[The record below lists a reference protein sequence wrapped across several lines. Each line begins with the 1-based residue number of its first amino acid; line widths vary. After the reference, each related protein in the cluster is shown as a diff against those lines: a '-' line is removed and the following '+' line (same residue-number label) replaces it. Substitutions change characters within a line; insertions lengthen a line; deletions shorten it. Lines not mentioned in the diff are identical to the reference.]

1 MHVWQAD
8 LVKDE
13 ITEHIPQEG
22 CDLLLI
28 MFVLSAVNP
37 RNMDLFM
44 EHALRVFVLGIPYIG
59 IKTRWR
65 SHVPRLWTI

>member
-13 ITEHIPQEG
+13 IIEYIPEGG

-44 EHALRVFVLGIPYIG
+44 EHAVKVIF
-59 IKTRWR
+59 
-65 SHVPRLWTI
+65 

>member
-1 MHVWQAD
+1 MRVWQAD

-13 ITEHIPQEG
+13 ITSCIPEGG

-37 RNMDLFM
+37 QSMDLFM
-44 EHALRVFVLGIPYIG
+44 QHTVDV
-59 IKTRWR
+59 
-65 SHVPRLWTI
+65 

>member
-1 MHVWQAD
+1 MRVWQAD

-13 ITEHIPQEG
+13 ITNYVPEGG

-37 RNMDLFM
+37 QNLDLFM
-44 EHALRVFVLGIPYIG
+44 QHAVDV
-59 IKTRWR
+59 
-65 SHVPRLWTI
+65 

>member
-1 MHVWQAD
+1 MSVWQAD

-13 ITEHIPQEG
+13 IVDKVPEGG

-37 RNMDLFM
+37 RNMDSFM
-44 EHALRVFVLGIPYIG
+44 EHAVKVRCRYRHDIHCIPC
-59 IKTRWR
+59 
-65 SHVPRLWTI
+65 S

>member
-1 MHVWQAD
+1 MRVWQAD

-13 ITEHIPQEG
+13 ITQIIPEGG

-37 RNMDLFM
+37 QNMDLFM
-44 EHALRVFVLGIPYIG
+44 QHAAEV
-59 IKTRWR
+59 
-65 SHVPRLWTI
+65 